1 MSIIIRL
8 QNLPISAKTGDIRK
22 FFGGLRIPDGGVHI
36 LGGEKGDAFIAFMSD
51 EDARLAMRKD
61 GGRIKDSRLKL
72 FLSSRME
79 MQHEVEKITKGN
91 FDAGFYG
98 DVPPSTERTRSRSR
112 EKRRRSRSP
121 HHDDRSFEKSRPATD
136 HRRSKSPVKYSTK
149 KLSPPRYRSRSPRK
163 RSRSPKL
170 SVKSKPFTSKRK
182 SPSPKNR
189 DFHSLS
195 TSNDFT
201 HFSQK
206 SSESQFLSQSER
218 QAELERRITEEIE
231 KNALYKKAL
240 REEENNRF
248 LEEQQRHLSFTRGP
262 EDLMLYSDNSN
273 MQYLKDTEF
282 KHDYAAKKERL
293 PFDGYYILLEG
304 MEPNWNFREVQIL
317 LKGHYAPQNYIK
329 MEMDD
334 AGFKT
339 GRAIVKL
346 SNKDDFD
353 SIFKKSPFHFR
364 GKRIDVMSC
373 PHYIAQHYFPSHPGF
388 GSDNY
393 FPMSRNLCYILKG
406 LPFTCKYED
415 VVAFFSGFE
424 ISDVIIFYGEDGQA
438 KGTGFVSFKDFRNF
452 QEAFSRNGKKIG
464 HRYIEMLPCTAKE
477 MAEAKKMQPGNNFT
491 PYSQIMSEKKL
502 STFRRPICAILTGL
516 PFNISIKKILNFFSE
531 SGLKPDAIHLT
542 LSKRKQTDGRAFVEF
557 SNYLDFDLALKFHG
571 KLLDKNVVCIKQI
584 LYDDMVKIL
593 DSQKAKHYFASSD
606 PAALTSAEPEKVPYL
621 WEPPDE
627 RHEKEAYVKDNRA
640 SLPSDKS
647 ESFPYENV
655 GSSFQPDDFPRRPHW
670 NSQTNAKMDS
680 LYPMYPSND
689 DIMHNP
695 IPYDE
700 EFMGPYGDDY
710 HSNRRYEENIKSSR
724 LSPENEAALL
734 DFLNKDRKP
743 FSSKS
748 SRRSRSLERRNKNY
762 PMPRSKDSSRI
773 ERGAKYYERPASP
786 NQLHPSVDEDL
797 ETGGCIVQLSN
808 VDASVGT
815 RDLLTFLRGFDFAE
829 DTLIRRYTSD
839 NVPTPDV
846 RVTFSDKS
854 EAERAIRILNKR
866 FLHGK
871 PVDMFIV

>member
-8 QNLPISAKTGDIRK
+8 QNLPLSARTGDIRK

-36 LGGEKGDAFIAFMSD
+36 LGGDKGDAFIAFMSD

-91 FDAGFYG
+91 FDPAFCE
-98 DVPPSTERTRSRSR
+98 DIPATTDRTRSRSR

-121 HHDDRSFEKSRPATD
+121 HHDDRNFEKS
-136 HRRSKSPVKYSTK
+136 RRSKSPIKYSTK
-149 KLSPPRYRSRSPRK
+149 KLSPARYRSRSPRK

-170 SVKSKPFTSKRK
+170 SNKSKSFVSKRK

-195 TSNDFT
+195 TSNDFP

-206 SSESQFLSQSER
+206 SSESQFISQSER

-240 REEENNRF
+240 REEENKRF
-248 LEEQQRHLSFTRGP
+248 LEEQQQHLSFSRGP

-273 MQYLKDTEF
+273 MQYLKD
-282 KHDYAAKKERL
+282 DYAVKKGRL
-293 PFDGYYILLEG
+293 PFNGFFILLEG
-304 MEPNWNFREVQIL
+304 MEPHWGFREVQIL

-329 MEMDD
+329 MEIDD

-353 SIFKKSPFHFR
+353 SIFQKSPFYLK
-364 GKRIDVMSC
+364 GKRIDVVSC
-373 PHYIAQHYFPSHPGF
+373 PHYIAQSYFPSNSAF

-406 LPFTCKYED
+406 LPFTCKRED
-415 VVAFFSGFE
+415 VVGFFSGFE
-424 ISDVIIFYGEDGQA
+424 ISDILIFYGEDGQA
-438 KGTGFVSFKDFRNF
+438 KGTGFVSFKDFKNF
-452 QEAFSRNGKKIG
+452 QEAFSARNGKKIG

-477 MAEAKKMQPGNNFT
+477 MAEAKKMLPGNDFT
-491 PYSQIMSEKKL
+491 PYSQIISEKRL
-502 STFRRPICAILTGL
+502 PTFRRPICAILTGL
-516 PFNISIKKILNFFSE
+516 PFNITLKKISAFFNE

-542 LSKRKQTDGRAFVEF
+542 LSKKRLSDGRAFVEF

-571 KLLDKNVVCIKQI
+571 KLLDKNVVCVKQI

-593 DSQKAKHYFASSD
+593 DSQKAKHYFASTD
-606 PAALTSAEPEKVPYL
+606 PAALAAEPEKVPYL

-627 RHEKEAYVKDNRA
+627 RHEKEVYIKDNRA
-640 SLPSDKS
+640 ALPSDKLQ
-647 ESFPYENV
+647 SFPYKNV
-655 GSSFQPDDFPRRPHW
+655 GGGFPPDDFPRRAHW
-670 NSQTNAKMDS
+670 NSQANIKMDS
-680 LYPMYPSND
+680 LYPMYPSDD
-689 DIMHNP
+689 DILHNP

-700 EFMGPYGDDY
+700 GFMTGHGDGY

-734 DFLNKDRKP
+734 DYLNKGRKP
-743 FSSKS
+743 FSGKN

-762 PMPRSKDSSRI
+762 SMPRSKESSRN

-786 NQLHPSVDEDL
+786 SQLHPDVDEGL
-797 ETGGCIVQLSN
+797 EEGGCIVQLSN

-815 RDLLTFLRGFDFAE
+815 RDLLNFLRGFDFIE
-829 DTLIRRYTSD
+829 DTLIRRYTAD

-871 PVDMFIV
+871 PVDMFTV